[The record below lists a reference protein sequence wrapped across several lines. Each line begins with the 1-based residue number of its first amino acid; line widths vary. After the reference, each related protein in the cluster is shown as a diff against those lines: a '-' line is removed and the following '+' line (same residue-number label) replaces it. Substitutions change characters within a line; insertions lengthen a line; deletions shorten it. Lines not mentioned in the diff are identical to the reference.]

1 MAKKWCIKQGRYFY
15 LFRYL
20 FVFLFFFLEKT
31 LITVKYNF
39 FPDNFKFV

>member
-1 MAKKWCIKQGRYFY
+1 MAKKWCIKQGRYF

-20 FVFLFFFLEKT
+20 FVFLFFLEKT

-39 FPDNFKFV
+39 FPDNFRFV